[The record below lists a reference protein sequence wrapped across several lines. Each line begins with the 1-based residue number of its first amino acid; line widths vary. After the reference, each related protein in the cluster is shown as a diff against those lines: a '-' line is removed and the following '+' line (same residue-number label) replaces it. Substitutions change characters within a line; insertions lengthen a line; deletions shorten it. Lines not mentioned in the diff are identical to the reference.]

1 MAMIQISHLRK
12 EYPNVTPLKDVN
24 CEINK
29 GDVISIIG
37 PSGTGKSTFLRC
49 LNQLEKPTSGTVIF
63 EGKDIT
69 DPKCR
74 MEKVRQKMGMVFQS
88 FYLFAN
94 LNIIDNI
101 TYAPVKLLGMS
112 KEDARKE
119 GMKLLARVGL
129 AEKANNFP
137 DELSGGQKQRVA
149 IARAIAMKPE
159 VILFD
164 EPTSALD
171 PTMVGEVL
179 HVIRSLA
186 EEGMTMLIVT
196 HEMRFA
202 KDVSTRVFY
211 MDEGGIYEEGTPKQ
225 IFEDPQKPR
234 TRVFIKRLKQ
244 LNLTIENAHFDY
256 VSCLSS
262 IEQFGK
268 NNQIKE
274 KTVNDLQL
282 IFEEVIKQG
291 ITNRKG
297 VFPVNVTMEYSGVD
311 ESVTVYAEYGG
322 EDIDPLTQEDE
333 ISSAIVKGVAPEIK
347 HTFEDGKNRIMFL
360 VRNPNTMLI

>member
-1 MAMIQISHLRK
+1 MSMIEVSHLRK
-12 EYPNVTPLKDVN
+12 EYPNVTPLKDVS

-49 LNQLEKPTSGTVIF
+49 LNQLEKPTSGTVLF
-63 EGKDIT
+63 DGEEIT
-69 DPKCR
+69 DPKCK
-74 MEKVRQKMGMVFQS
+74 MEKVRQRMGMVFQS
-88 FYLFAN
+88 FNLFAN

-101 TYAPVKLLGMS
+101 TYAPVKLLGMD
-112 KEDARKE
+112 KEEARKE

-171 PTMVGEVL
+171 PTIVGEVL

-211 MDEGGIYEEGTPKQ
+211 MDEGGIYEEGSPKQ

-244 LNLTIENAHFDY
+244 LNLTIENKDFDF
-256 VSCLSS
+256 VSYLSQ
-262 IEQFGK
+262 IALFGK
-268 NNQIKE
+268 DNQISE
-274 KTVNDLQL
+274 KTVNDLHL
-282 IFEEVIKQG
+282 IFDFLLFWFSDNWARGRGAQPGSWGQLADIYPC
-291 ITNRKG
+291 ILLRKDQQKG
-297 VFPVNVTMEYSGVD
+297 R
-311 ESVTVYAEYGG
+311 
-322 EDIDPLTQEDE
+322 LE
-333 ISSAIVKGVAPEIK
+333 I
-347 HTFEDGKNRIMFL
+347 
-360 VRNPNTMLI
+360 

>member
-1 MAMIQISHLRK
+1 MSMIEVSHLRK
-12 EYPNVTPLKDVN
+12 EYPNVTPLKDVS

-49 LNQLEKPTSGTVIF
+49 LNQLEKPTSGTVLF
-63 EGKDIT
+63 DGEEIT
-69 DPKCR
+69 DPKCK
-74 MEKVRQKMGMVFQS
+74 MEKVRQRMGMVFQS
-88 FYLFAN
+88 FNLFAN

-101 TYAPVKLLGMS
+101 TYAPVKLLGMD
-112 KEDARKE
+112 KEEARKE

-211 MDEGGIYEEGTPKQ
+211 MDEGGIYEEGSPKQ

-244 LNLTIENAHFDY
+244 LNLTIENKDFDF
-256 VSCLSS
+256 VSYLSQ
-262 IEQFGK
+262 IALFGK
-268 NNQIKE
+268 DNQISE

-291 ITNRKG
+291 ITTKEG
-297 VFPVNVTMEYSGVD
+297 VFPVEVTMEYSGAD
-311 ESVTVYAEYGG
+311 GSVTVDAEYKG
-322 EDIDPLTQEDE
+322 EDFDPLTKADE
-333 ISSAIVKGVAPEIK
+333 ISSKIIKGVSPEIK
-347 HTFEDGKNRIMFL
+347 HTYEDGKNKIRFN
-360 VRNPNTMLI
+360 VRNS